1 MQHSRQEQESYLEAV
16 ETARVHTAMDAKA
29 EGRRAAKKARLG
41 DEDGAGAGAEGGKPA
56 KKARERTYRQ
66 REVVDTGKK
75 KGVDG
80 GKTLEGVLSSLF

>member
-1 MQHSRQEQESYLEAV
+1 
-16 ETARVHTAMDAKA
+16 MDAKA
-29 EGRRAAKKARLG
+29 EGRREAKKAKLA
-41 DEDGAGAGAEGGKPA
+41 DKAGAGAEAGAEGGKPA

-80 GKTLEGVLSSLF
+80 GKALEGVLSNLF